1 MDFPPR
7 AKARGGSPP
16 REESIARIGETVL
29 SSWERI
35 TSKHLRTLR
44 LDRVR
49 NKILAF
55 SVLATLIPSLSTGWL
70 AYAQGRRALTEK
82 ISNELI
88 GVSARAANEVDLW
101 LKEQLFDLRVF
112 SNSYEVVDN
121 LQRLGR
127 AQGASSAA
135 YAKARLRDYLNS
147 VQERYAGY
155 RQLVVFDMQ
164 GRPVARSPDKA
175 AEFRLP
181 SNWESE
187 ARSGSPVLGTPT
199 WDAGGKRLVLV
210 VALPVQPPGGRLLGM
225 LAGRLDL
232 ADVHEILR
240 RAAMGRRG
248 KAILVTA
255 GGALISSSDSAVP
268 SEVTGS
274 LPWGAIQE
282 LADESHPVASYDDRE
297 GIPVLATAQQVSLSG
312 WSAVAELPRTEG
324 YGQIIRLRNVT
335 GALLAGLFVFV
346 GLLAYVLGL
355 LLVRPIERLAS
366 GAKEVADGNFD
377 VKLPV
382 LTGGELGY
390 LTEGFNKMVE
400 RLREGRQKLDET
412 NEELRQT
419 NAQLENL
426 SRTDPLTG
434 LFNRRHLIATLDD
447 EVRRSSRS
455 NRAFS
460 ILMIDVDHFK
470 TYNDAFGHQAG
481 DEALRKVAAVL
492 RTTLREVDCPARYGG
507 EEFLVLLPETE
518 VFQAVEVAERI
529 RVLLAEE
536 QLAGRSVT
544 VSTGVAEFPEHGS
557 SLESLIASADAALY
571 RAKRQGRDR
580 VVRADW
586 AQVPGGGR
594 LRA

>member
-1 MDFPPR
+1 
-7 AKARGGSPP
+7 
-16 REESIARIGETVL
+16 
-29 SSWERI
+29 
-35 TSKHLRTLR
+35 
-44 LDRVR
+44 VR

-70 AYAQGRRALTEK
+70 AYTQGRRALTEK

-88 GVSARAANEVDLW
+88 GVSSRAANEVDLW

-112 SNSYEVVDN
+112 SSSYEVVEN
-121 LQRLGR
+121 MQRLGR

-135 YAKARLRDYLNS
+135 YAKDRLRDYLNS

-187 ARSGSPVLGTPT
+187 ARSGNPVLGTPA
-199 WDAGGKRLVLV
+199 WDAEGKRLVLV

-248 KAILVTA
+248 KAVLATA
-255 GGALISSSDSAVP
+255 GGALIASSESTVP

-274 LPWGAIQE
+274 LPGGALGE

-297 GIPVLATAQQVSLSG
+297 GVPVLATGQVVTLSG
-312 WSAVAELPRTEG
+312 WHAVAELPRTEG

-335 GALLAGLFVFV
+335 GGLLAGLFVFV

-382 LTGGELGY
+382 VTGGELGY

-434 LFNRRHLIATLDD
+434 LFNRRHLMATLDD
-447 EVRRSSRS
+447 EVRRSGRS

-492 RTTLREVDCPARYGG
+492 RATLRDVDCPARYGG
-507 EEFLVLLPETE
+507 EEFLALLPETE

-529 RVLLAEE
+529 RGVLAEE
-536 QLAGRSVT
+536 QLTGRSVT
-544 VSTGVAEFPEHGS
+544 VSIGVAEFPEHGG

-580 VVRADW
+580 VMRADW
-586 AQVPGGGR
+586 SQHATKDRV
-594 LRA
+594 RA

>member
-1 MDFPPR
+1 
-7 AKARGGSPP
+7 
-16 REESIARIGETVL
+16 L

-70 AYAQGRRALTEK
+70 AYTQGRRALTEK

-88 GVSARAANEVDLW
+88 GVSSRAANEVDLW

-112 SNSYEVVDN
+112 SSSYEVTEN

-127 AQGASSAA
+127 ARGASPAA
-135 YAKARLRDYLNS
+135 YAKERLRDYLNS

-181 SNWESE
+181 SSWEAE
-187 ARSGSPVLGTPT
+187 ARSGSPVLGTPA
-199 WDAGGKRLVLV
+199 WDAEGKRLVLV

-255 GGALISSSDSAVP
+255 GGALIASSESPVP
-268 SEVTGS
+268 SQVTGS
-274 LPWGAIQE
+274 LPRGALKE
-282 LADESHPVASYDDRE
+282 LSEESHPVAGYDDRE
-297 GIPVLATAQQVSLSG
+297 GVPVLATAQPVSLSG
-312 WSAVAELPRTEG
+312 WHAVAELPRMEG

-434 LFNRRHLIATLDD
+434 LFNRRHLMATLDD
-447 EVRRSSRS
+447 EIRRSSRS

-492 RTTLREVDCPARYGG
+492 RATLREVDCPARYGG
-507 EEFLVLLPETE
+507 EEFLALLPETGI
-518 VFQAVEVAERI
+518 VQAVEVSERV
-529 RVLLAEE
+529 RDLLAKE
-536 QLAGRSVT
+536 QLKGRSVT
-544 VSTGVAEFPEHGS
+544 VSIGVAEFPAHGG

-571 RAKRQGRDR
+571 RAKRQGRDH

-586 AQVPGGGR
+586 SHLPAKDKV
-594 LRA
+594 RA